1 MGELWG
7 GPALKRWDLKGPT
20 IRISQHPEIS
30 AYFATSADGRRALV
44 RRARNGSEDLA
55 LYELGDTPRLVTLPK
70 FGRGVSTAVVSSDA
84 RWAAT
89 ADYEHD
95 LFVWSLDRALDP
107 LPQPAPTSWHDMK
120 FVGFSTSGRS
130 AVFKTADAATIIDI
144 ETGAAVHNVVIPE
157 IWRDTPESESPTPHS
172 DIRGGTMRRVGTRLK
187 SRKKTS
193 ANDYPVDDFGRSR
206 GHTATVNDRRRAP
219 NGRWEVTVSH
229 DGTARVWE
237 LAGDRPLA
245 TFASEWGLDECHWS
259 PDSRTLVVIDSARR
273 THLLRLEGV

>member
-1 MGELWG
+1 LIASVEGAGFMAESFARCFRMVDDGSVLWASYGG

-107 LPQPAPTSWHDMK
+107 L
-120 FVGFSTSGRS
+120 
-130 AVFKTADAATIIDI
+130 
-144 ETGAAVHNVVIPE
+144 
-157 IWRDTPESESPTPHS
+157 
-172 DIRGGTMRRVGTRLK
+172 
-187 SRKKTS
+187 
-193 ANDYPVDDFGRSR
+193 
-206 GHTATVNDRRRAP
+206 
-219 NGRWEVTVSH
+219 
-229 DGTARVWE
+229 
-237 LAGDRPLA
+237 
-245 TFASEWGLDECHWS
+245 
-259 PDSRTLVVIDSARR
+259 
-273 THLLRLEGV
+273 